1 MSASRYY
8 RTLDLD
14 TMSKLTQSKIRQM
27 YGVRTFKELIP
38 IARDQGAALSGS
50 PTKQIQQS
58 LLWLGHVMNLAVE
71 DYNRGVDE
79 AAANVFAKAKA
90 QRKAISDAAKQAV
103 KEQKQAAKEQ
113 KQAQLARIAERN
125 RKMDIAEAA
134 RRKRAEARGP
144 TPIYDTEYQQ
154 DPAVIFRFLN
164 ELRVD
169 ENKPPLAAL
178 HEFERVFNV
187 RSLNAVI
194 EIGQKLMKVQ
204 RFYGMDEDVFKEIL
218 LDHQGMSI
226 TVAAHCTRLQVTQV
240 RGVRVAKYVVY
251 VKTMTY
257 HVPIFGHVSAGV
269 YPTMVESAAWDWKDS
284 SRWIVVQD
292 KKAYISRAEPITA
305 RQITQ
310 SYLKAVV
317 GHCVF
322 DEVEFQLKL
331 RIKDE
336 KTSKH
341 NAAAA
346 NKLDKLK
353 KRYKDGVPDDKLQ
366 SVADA
371 LELQMTIKDPFGK
384 ILKVVKCEHP
394 KIYIEFWNGRR
405 DHLEA
410 SRGDKVEMIETQEEI
425 NQIKKDK
432 EEAGEMVLYKELK
445 TGPFKLMTP
454 SGTYML
460 KNSYQDAFRDH
471 EQQMIG
477 CRLDASLPVSKFIE
491 AGCRQ
496 TASIRF
502 GNSYTGYIDQ
512 RKSYTQFKI
521 CDYYEGFLG
530 KVTDF
535 RKSSKIQGIGYYL
548 VGKLDFKYATPKLK
562 EIQTKFK
569 WFSSNSVMFSPILKM
584 LRQNNVKF
592 EIIAG
597 CWGSKI
603 EFEFGPDMMVK
614 DVDADGETKV
624 ARYSRWV
631 GCASRMSEEETLS
644 LMCCKDFAAHVS
656 EDLVSTWDAG
666 VATFRVPKKCQHLAH
681 VAGAVYAYQQ
691 LNLLQQIMKMDVK
704 KLVEVRVDGIKFMD
718 HEFELRPT
726 FRHIPKEEWMI
737 ETRDGFDVE
746 TKVSSYSRLVDC
758 ASHTSEEEDEEEEEK
773 PKNDVTILEEVHG
786 DKMKFLGYKFELLP
800 TLPNTQ
806 KEECMLETRD
816 GFDVETIT
824 MKCKPLCEP
833 AMFFI
838 AGARK
843 WSGPIPDAGKRNHDM
858 IELWTGAGG
867 SGKTHV
873 NLTDTGLVGLLYVA
887 PSHKLERAKAAEY
900 GVHCEVMANI
910 LGTCIAGKV
919 NEHKIALYRRAYNV
933 MILDEASMISVEVK
947 NRLCEIYPDTKL
959 IFCGDIG
966 FQLPPIQGTEMRRN
980 QFENEYKME
989 GNRRCK
995 CPKLAAWLKSLRD
1008 AIAGSLPPE
1017 GVDLPPAVEISG
1029 YDYKNDMILAA
1040 THETKNRYENMDGKK
1055 YRVIKNSDVHSNG
1068 DIIFEDIGPK
1078 KCVLQHA
1085 FTTHSVQGETVT
1097 GKLFIHQECLGELRM
1112 LYTAISRA
1120 QYASQIVIIKNSH
1133 IPLPPAVFPPPT
1145 APTVTKVFTTYK
1157 SLKNAI

>member
-1 MSASRYY
+1 MSTSRYY

-38 IARDQGAALSGS
+38 IAREQGADLSGS
-50 PTKQIQQS
+50 PTNQIQQS

-90 QRKAISDAAKQAV
+90 QRKAISDAAKQA
-103 KEQKQAAKEQ
+103 AKEQ

-125 RKMDIAEAA
+125 RKMDLAEAA

-144 TPIYDTEYQQ
+144 TPIYDTDYEQ
-154 DPAVIFRFLN
+154 DPAAIFQFLN
-164 ELRVD
+164 DLRVE

-194 EIGQKLMKVQ
+194 EIGQKLIKVQ
-204 RFYGMDEDVFKEIL
+204 RFYGMTEDVFKEIL

-226 TVAAHCTRLQVTQV
+226 TVAAHCTRLEVTQV

-284 SRWIVVQD
+284 SRWIVIQD
-292 KKAYISRAEPITA
+292 KKAYISRAEPITS

-384 ILKVVKCEHP
+384 VLKVVKCEHP

-410 SRGDKVEMIETQEEI
+410 SRGDKIEMIETQEEI

-460 KNSYQDAFRDH
+460 KNSYQDAFREH

-502 GNSYTGYIDQ
+502 GDSYTGYIDQ

-535 RKSSKIQGIGYYL
+535 RKASKIEGIGYYL
-548 VGKLDFKYATPKLK
+548 VGNLDFKYATPKLK
-562 EIQTKFK
+562 AIQAKFK

-584 LRQNNVKF
+584 LRQNHVKF
-592 EIIAG
+592 EIVAG

-644 LMCCKDFAAHVS
+644 LLCCKDFASHVS
-656 EDLVSTWDAG
+656 NDLVSTWDAG

-691 LNLLQQIMKMDVK
+691 LNLLQQIFKMDIK

-726 FRHIPKEEWMI
+726 FRHIPKEEWM
-737 ETRDGFDVE
+737 
-746 TKVSSYSRLVDC
+746 
-758 ASHTSEEEDEEEEEK
+758 
-773 PKNDVTILEEVHG
+773 
-786 DKMKFLGYKFELLP
+786 
-800 TLPNTQ
+800 
-806 KEECMLETRD
+806 LETRD
-816 GFDVETIT
+816 GFDVETT
-824 MKCKPLCEP
+824 TLKCKPLCEP

-867 SGKTHV
+867 CGKTHV

-887 PSHKLERAKAAEY
+887 PSHKLERAKASEY
-900 GVHCEVMANI
+900 GIPCEVMANI

-919 NEHKIALYRRAYNV
+919 NEHKIASYRRAYNV

-947 NRLCEIYPDTKL
+947 NRLCKIYPNTKL

-966 FQLPPIQGTEMRRN
+966 FQLPPIQGTELRRT

-1008 AIAGSLPPE
+1008 AIAGNLPPE
-1017 GVDLPPAVEISG
+1017 GIDLPPAVEISG

-1133 IPLPPAVFPPPT
+1133 IPIPRDVVASTYGTPAVFPPPT
-1145 APTVTKVFTTYK
+1145 APTVTKTFPTYK
-1157 SLKNAI
+1157 SLKMAI